1 MLPVTTNTSR
11 QPFHH
16 DSAAHRPHGGGRAG
30 RERFAVPPDN
40 ESGTS
45 IRPVSPGASTM
56 AKIGRNDPCPCGS
69 GKKYKKCC
77 ESVALEQSA
86 ERARVARLAE
96 AERVLATPP
105 RGARPMPE
113 TAGYFEDDLDELSN
127 GVVDLIDARRFDEAL
142 GACERLLLEYPEVID
157 GLERSAMVH
166 EARGN
171 HALALDFY
179 RRALAF
185 TELPDQHDGFDEDGR
200 EYFRER
206 IAELD
211 ARLRSPTS

>member
-1 MLPVTTNTSR
+1 MR
-11 QPFHH
+11 
-16 DSAAHRPHGGGRAG
+16 R
-30 RERFAVPPDN
+30 VPKP
-40 ESGTS
+40 T
-45 IRPVSPGASTM
+45 PGAASGSPDGSPTSSSLST
-56 AKIGRNDPCPCGS
+56 ALSDPLSLPYLITVDETAS
-69 GKKYKKCC
+69 LLRTTRKAIY
-77 ESVALEQSA
+77 AM
-86 ERARVARLAE
+86 